1 LEYSRGKNM
10 GKRLI
15 QQRRG
20 RVNGRFGIPS
30 HRYKGKIK
38 YHQDRNKKEGIV
50 EDIFHDPGRTTPL
63 ASIKMDDNTKVLI
76 LAPEGVKIGDK
87 IKFSEDKQDVRVGN
101 VLPLGSIPEGTPIYN
116 VEISP
121 GDGGKLV
128 RAGGTT
134 ATVASHDK
142 KRTVIQLPSGRFKAV
157 DSSCRA
163 TIGIAAGG
171 GRKDKPFVK
180 AGKKYHA
187 YRTRGKLY
195 PVVRGVAMNPVAHP
209 HGGGAHQHVG
219 KPSSIKRGA
228 SPGRKV
234 GSIAAKRTGRK

>member
-1 LEYSRGKNM
+1 M

-20 RVNGRFGIPS
+20 RVKGRFEVPS

-38 YHQDRNKKEGIV
+38 YDRDIKKKEGIV
-50 EDIFHDPGRTTPL
+50 EDIIHDPGRTTPL
-63 ASIKMDDNTKVLI
+63 ASIKLENGSKI
-76 LAPEGVKIGDK
+76 LTLASEGAKTGDK
-87 IKFSEDKQDVRVGN
+87 IIFSDNKEDVAVGN
-101 VLPLGSIPEGTPIYN
+101 ILPIGKIPEGTPVYN
-116 VEISP
+116 IEISP

-128 RAGGTT
+128 RSGGTT
-134 ATVASHDK
+134 AIIASHDK
-142 KRTVIQLPSGRFKAV
+142 NRTVIQLPSGRFKALNTT
-157 DSSCRA
+157 CRA

-187 YRTRGKLY
+187 YRKRGKLY
-195 PVVRGVAMNPVAHP
+195 PTVRGVAMNPVAHP

-228 SPGRKV
+228 PPGKKV

>member
-1 LEYSRGKNM
+1 M

-20 RVNGRFGIPS
+20 RVNGRFQVPS
-30 HRYKGKIK
+30 HRYRGDIK
-38 YHQDRNKKEGIV
+38 YDRELKKREGIV
-50 EDIFHDPGRTTPL
+50 EDIIHDPGRTTPL
-63 ASIKMDDNTKVLI
+63 ASVKLEDGSKTLI
-76 LAPEGVKIGDK
+76 LAPEGVKTGDK
-87 IKFSEDKQDVRVGN
+87 IKFSQDKEDVSVGN
-101 VLPLGSIPEGTPIYN
+101 ILPIGKIPEGTPIYN
-116 VEISP
+116 IEISP

-128 RAGGTT
+128 RSGGTT
-134 ATVASHDK
+134 AIIASHDK
-142 KRTVIQLPSGRFKAV
+142 NRTVIQLPSGRFKALNTT
-157 DSSCRA
+157 CRA

-171 GRKDKPFVK
+171 GRNDKPFIK

-187 YRTRGKLY
+187 FRKRGKLY
-195 PVVRGVAMNPVAHP
+195 PTVRGVAMNPVAHP

>member
-1 LEYSRGKNM
+1 M

-20 RVNGRFGIPS
+20 RVKGRFEIPS
-30 HRYKGKIK
+30 HRYKGDIK
-38 YHQDRNKKEGIV
+38 YHKDRLKKEGIV
-50 EDIFHDPGRTTPL
+50 KDILHDPGRTTPL
-63 ASIKMDDNTKVLI
+63 ASVTLNDNSKVLM

-87 IKFSEDKQDVRVGN
+87 IKFSDDKSDFGFGN

-116 VEISP
+116 VELSP

-134 ATVASHDK
+134 ATITSQDK
-142 KRTVIQLPSGRFKAV
+142 NRTVIQLPSGRFKAI

-171 GRKDKPFVK
+171 GRKDKPFMK

-195 PVVRGVAMNPVAHP
+195 PTVRGVAMNPVAHP
-209 HGGGAHQHVG
+209 HGGGSHQHVG